1 MTDGKPQGRR
11 RASLDR
17 RYAGTRQA
25 EPADNPRSNQSR
37 RQIIDAALELLGER
51 GFAGFSMDAL
61 AQHAAVSKATI
72 YRFWPSRVALL
83 IEASEVIAVPPNV
96 PTTGN
101 LRNDLTTAMEALN
114 RTLVHGPQG
123 AVLTA
128 LADGAERDPELAKLQ
143 RGLIDTWR
151 EPFRSRLAKAISEGQ
166 LNSRT
171 DVDVAVDLLVGPS
184 FYRRLVSRQPTGK
197 DLPGAVIDAVIKAFA

>member
-17 RYAGTRQA
+17 RYAGTRQVDSA
-25 EPADNPRSNQSR
+25 GDPRSRQSR

-51 GFAGFSMDAL
+51 GFAGFSMDGL

-83 IEASEVIAVPPNV
+83 IEASEVVAVPPTL
-96 PTTGN
+96 PTNGN
-101 LRNDLTTAMEALN
+101 LRNDLTNAVEALN
-114 RTLVHGPQG
+114 RTLTNGPQG

-143 RGLIDTWR
+143 RALIDTWR
-151 EPFRSRLAKAISEGQ
+151 EPFRSRLAKAVAEGQ
-166 LNSRT
+166 LNSHT
-171 DVDVAVDLLVGPS
+171 DVEVAVDLLVGPS

-197 DLPGAVIDAVIKAFA
+197 DLPGAVVEAVLKAFA

>member
-1 MTDGKPQGRR
+1 MDG
-11 RASLDR
+11 
-17 RYAGTRQA
+17 
-25 EPADNPRSNQSR
+25 
-37 RQIIDAALELLGER
+37 
-51 GFAGFSMDAL
+51 L

-83 IEASEVIAVPPNV
+83 IEASEVVAVPPTVPAEGNV
-96 PTTGN
+96 
-101 LRNDLTTAMEALN
+101 RDDLTTAVEALN
-114 RTLVHGPQG
+114 RTLAHGPQG

-151 EPFRSRLAKAISEGQ
+151 EPFRNRLATAISEGQ
-166 LNSRT
+166 LNPKT
-171 DVDVAVDLLVGPS
+171 DVELAVDLLVGPS

-197 DLPGAVIDAVIKAFA
+197 DLPGGVVDAVLNAFA